1 MTTLQKV
8 RELLSA
14 LAPAPSSDD
23 APLEVESV
31 VLVQLAEALEDTFG
45 FRLSPLELVPENF
58 ETLRRIAAFVDGRL
72 AARKG
77 PSR

>member
-1 MTTLQKV
+1 MTTLAKV
-8 RELLSA
+8 RALLSELA
-14 LAPAPSSDD
+14 QAPASDD

-45 FRLSPLELVPENF
+45 FRLSPLDLVPENF

-72 AARKG
+72 ANAGG
-77 PSR
+77 PKR